1 MPVEITGADEI
12 SRCIIFD
19 RAFDQDLHVDALLW
33 RFESKTPDGV
43 YHESA
48 VLRRLAPQ
56 ADDVHRIG
64 CAIAATQNARKKEP
78 EPGRKRRYYCGF
90 RTASYAS
97 LPKAGEGF
105 IVALTNVPEG
115 GEDAHV
121 DVAVTITAEGSNARA
136 NCRTNAGLAL
146 AEHFGPPA
154 SHRCECDLT
163 DEHHP
168 IALWGEDCLLVGL
181 KDRWPSLTLNQDSDQ
196 PAAEDDPNQPKLI
209 E

>member
-1 MPVEITGADEI
+1 MPVEITDADEI

-33 RFESKTPDGV
+33 RFESKKPDGM

-48 VLRRLAPQ
+48 VLPRLAPQ
-56 ADDVHRIG
+56 AEDVHRIG
-64 CAIAATQNARKKEP
+64 CAIAATQNARKGEP
-78 EPGRKRRYYCGF
+78 ELGPKRRYYCGF

-105 IVALTNVPEG
+105 LVAITSVPEG

-121 DVAVTITAEGSNARA
+121 DVAVMITAEGSNARA

-154 SHRCECDLT
+154 SHRCECDVG

-168 IALWGEDCLLVGL
+168 YARWGDDCLIAGL
-181 KDRWPSLTLNQDSDQ
+181 KDRWPGLTLSQAD
-196 PAAEDDPNQPKLI
+196 ALRTIEDDLDQTKLI
-209 E
+209 